1 MKITEW
7 EEKSREEVFK
17 KYSRKIDKV
26 IFKLPD
32 GSESD
37 FYIKN
42 ENTPVCVLALTDR
55 NEVIMAKQFR
65 PGPKKILKELPGGG
79 INPGE
84 EAMMAMEREL
94 LEETGYKGDLQF
106 VGMCWDDAYSNR
118 ERYCFVATNC
128 KKVAEPH
135 NDEQEWTEVVLV
147 SLKEFREILRSGQMT
162 DVEVGYLGLDFL
174 GLL

>member
-1 MKITEW
+1 MAINEW
-7 EEKSREEVFK
+7 EEKSREEIFN

-26 IFKLPD
+26 IFKLPN

-42 ENTPVCVLALTDR
+42 ESKPVCVLALTEN
-55 NEVIMAKQFR
+55 NEVIIAKQFR
-65 PGPKKILKELPGGG
+65 PGPKKILMELPGGG
-79 INPGE
+79 MNQGE
-84 EAMMAMEREL
+84 EPMAAMEREL
-94 LEETGYKGDLQF
+94 LEETGYGGEMKF
-106 VGMCWDDAYSNR
+106 VGKCLDDAYSNR

-128 KKVAEPH
+128 KKVAEAH
-135 NDEQEWTEVVLV
+135 NDEQEWVEVELV
-147 SLKEFREILRSGQMT
+147 DLKKFREILRSGQMT